1 MDFQKK
7 MDSKNLLPLR
17 MNALI
22 FTYIAAAPFIIS
34 QDFLDLTL
42 LQITGIAV
50 PAVIL
55 ENLWNLKRD
64 KPVMDERKQE
74 ILTNGM
80 SWGYIA
86 ITLSLITAL
95 GTGIQPNTALI
106 RGTMEFGVWIFVL
119 YLSLNLLYQNFGGD
133 EK

>member
-1 MDFQKK
+1 
-7 MDSKNLLPLR
+7 

-95 GTGIQPNTALI
+95 GTGIQLNTALI